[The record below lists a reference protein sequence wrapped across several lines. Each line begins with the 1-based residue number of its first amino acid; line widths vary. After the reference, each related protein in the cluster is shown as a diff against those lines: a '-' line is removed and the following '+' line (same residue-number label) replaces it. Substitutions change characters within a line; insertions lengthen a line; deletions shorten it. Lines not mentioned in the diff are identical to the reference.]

1 MDTKR
6 KLKECKANAHNL
18 FSWFVCSLVYLLALF
33 CLFLAQDIFE
43 AIVSTRDVHTSEAN
57 ASTEYTSPFEQPTS
71 QHTRRQR
78 VLPSRVSC
86 APRLLPA
93 SFAQKT
99 QKNNACSPGYCHLEF
114 ALVLSWSVRVKSKH
128 KHKGTFTLQKVEVCG
143 LRACAYVCHCVTR
156 VRGPYYCIEIKQG
169 MNRATRVKRKI
180 SNKKNK
186 QRRKCFELDA

>member
-1 MDTKR
+1 MDRKR

-18 FSWFVCSLVYLLALF
+18 FSRFCLFACLFACPDLLCF
-33 CLFLAQDIFE
+33 LFLAQDIFE
-43 AIVSTRDVHTSEAN
+43 AILSTRDVHTSEAN

-78 VLPSRVSC
+78 VPPSRVSW

-99 QKNNACSPGYCHLEF
+99 RKNNACSAGYCHLEF
-114 ALVLSWSVRVKSKH
+114 ALVLSRSVRVKSKH
-128 KHKGTFTLQKVEVCG
+128 KHKGTFTLQKVEVCD
-143 LRACAYVCHCVTR
+143 LRAC
-156 VRGPYYCIEIKQG
+156 E